1 VVSEYERTEW
11 DRRYSEGEY
20 RERANPSP
28 FLDEWLPRLPTGRA
42 LDVACGAGRNALRL
56 AEAGYV
62 VEAVDISQVAID
74 IASTEATGRGL
85 DIAWRLADLDA
96 LELDSGRYDLITVF
110 RYINRPLWPS
120 LIRALAPD
128 GFILVEHHLDSP
140 LEVEGPRQPEFR
152 LRPQELLRAFLDL
165 RVVHYSET
173 VEFEGGSTFALA
185 RLIACQGDPG
195 W

>member
-1 VVSEYERTEW
+1 MSEFERTEW
-11 DRRYSEGEY
+11 DRRYRQGDY
-20 RERANPSP
+20 RPRAAPSP
-28 FLDEWLPRLPTGRA
+28 FLEAWLPRLGSGRA

-56 AEAGYV
+56 AEAGFA

-85 DIAWRLADLDA
+85 DISWRVADLDS
-96 LELDSGRYDLITVF
+96 LELDSGGFDLITVF
-110 RYINRPLWPS
+110 RYINRPLWPR
-120 LIRALAPD
+120 LTGALAPD
-128 GFILVEHHLDSP
+128 GFIVIEHHLDSP

-165 RVVHYSET
+165 RVVHYEET
-173 VEFEGGSTFALA
+173 VETEAGSTFALA
-185 RLIACQGDPG
+185 RLVACHGDPG